1 MGKLWRRHKAYFGKM
16 FIISDVTI
24 ICEKVYGSP
33 HAKEFIHIIFSCEK
47 AGVWCRVWMYK
58 RKVSRD
64 LSFGNTQGIPI
75 TTIQCE
81 MCIFLFLTGERGKG
95 TKQDELLQIFINKV
109 NIYVLWERE
118 PSAIYQ
124 SYIHLRK
131 NLLSWNKLG
140 IYPIFLLPVLGPSP
154 TKEDVWGYGV
164 AINMVSK

>member
-1 MGKLWRRHKAYFGKM
+1 MNKRVYDAGFEFTK
-16 FIISDVTI
+16 
-24 ICEKVYGSP
+24 EK
-33 HAKEFIHIIFSCEK
+33 
-47 AGVWCRVWMYK
+47 
-58 RKVSRD
+58 D
-64 LSFGNTQGIPI
+64 QGTFHLEIPRESLF